1 MIEVC
6 VQLDDMTRL
15 KRSFGNNTTKLYTL
29 HKDTAQPAGG
39 GMTGELP
46 DKNVAVL
53 LYNIIGIKLEPI
65 TLLKKLNVTAAW

>member
-1 MIEVC
+1 
-6 VQLDDMTRL
+6 MTRL

-39 GMTGELP
+39 GGMTGELP
-46 DKNVAVL
+46 DKNVAL

-65 TLLKKLNVTAAW
+65 TLLKKLNITAAW

>member
-15 KRSFGNNTTKLYTL
+15 KRSFGNTTKLYTL

-46 DKNVAVL
+46 DKNVAL

-65 TLLKKLNVTAAW
+65 TLLKKLSFSIEK